1 MFRLLCRSCIRTNWK
16 ISYENFEVIFTA
28 MIYYNM
34 RGPISIL
41 WSVIFGGN
49 KAAVNRIYENENL
62 WEMLN
67 STASMFKHNLK
78 FGNFFLLYICLKV
91 NPPVWEISDN
101 RNPFKNDESVFY
113 FILKALYILEMFTCL
128 SWLFG

>member
-1 MFRLLCRSCIRTNWK
+1 
-16 ISYENFEVIFTA
+16 

-113 FILKALYILEMFTCL
+113 FILKARYILEMFTCL